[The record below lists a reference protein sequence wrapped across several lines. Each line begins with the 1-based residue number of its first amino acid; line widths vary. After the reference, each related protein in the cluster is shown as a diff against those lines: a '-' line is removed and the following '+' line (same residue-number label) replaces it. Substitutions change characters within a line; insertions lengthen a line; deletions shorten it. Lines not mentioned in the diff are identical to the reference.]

1 MIISK
6 TPYRISF
13 FGGGSDY
20 PDWYNENYGEV
31 ISATI
36 NKYLY
41 ISIREL
47 PNFFKHNYR
56 ISYSKIEE
64 VKKINNI
71 KHIVVRK
78 ALLKYNT
85 KKNLE
90 IHYDGDLPSRSGMG
104 SSSCFVV
111 GLINALHSLNKEK
124 ISKFG
129 IAKESIFFEQNIL
142 KEFVGSQ
149 DQVAC
154 SYGGFNSILFKKK
167 SKFLV
172 KKILNNNFIT
182 KLNKNLV
189 LLYTGQQRTAQDI
202 AKTFVTKLNKSKKK
216 QIISILDCVKSA
228 KKIIKN
234 SNHQDFG
241 LLLDE
246 SWKIKKSLSKYVSN
260 SEIDYLYD
268 RAKKNGAVG
277 GKILGAGGG
286 GFLLFYVPEYKKKFF
301 LEKMSLLTHVPF
313 EFENS
318 GTKIIFDNN

>member
-1 MIISK
+1 VIISK

-20 PDWYNENYGEV
+20 PEWYDENNGEV

-47 PNFFKHNYR
+47 PKFFEHNYR

-71 KHIVVRK
+71 KHSVVRM

-124 ISKFG
+124 TNKFRL
-129 IAKESIFFEQNIL
+129 AKESIFFEQNIL
-142 KEFVGSQ
+142 KECVGSQ

-154 SYGGFNSILFKKK
+154 TYGGFNSILFKKNL
-167 SKFLV
+167 KFSV
-172 KKILNNNFIT
+172 KKVSNNNFIS

-189 LLYTGQQRTAQDI
+189 LLYTGQQRKANDI
-202 AKTFVTKLNKSKKK
+202 AKTFVNKLNKSKRD

-234 SNHQDFG
+234 SNLEDFG

-246 SWKIKKSLSKYVSN
+246 SWKIKKSLSKNVSN

-268 RAKKNGAVG
+268 KAKKNGAVG

-286 GFLLFYVPEYKKKFF
+286 GFLLFYVPEYKKKKF
-301 LEKMSLLTHVPF
+301 LKKMSLLTYVPF